1 MPAEREATP
10 IDVRVDEAGSDY
22 LRAVMAETPTYWAD
36 DLPPPAA
43 PAATHAAHPAPTAR
57 ATYPTPTARAAH
69 PTPAGRPITV
79 WTPLG
84 ARQTSPEASESSWVI
99 PAITIFL
106 VLGIIAIIAAVIW

>member
-10 IDVRVDEAGSDY
+10 IDVRGDRAGIDY
-22 LRAVMAETPTYWAD
+22 LRAVMAETPTYWSD

-43 PAATHAAHPAPTAR
+43 AAGPAAPLSAAAPSAPAAPHAHPAD
-57 ATYPTPTARAAH
+57 
-69 PTPAGRPITV
+69 RPITV

-84 ARQTSPEASESSWVI
+84 AKQTSPESPESSWAI